1 MRMTHRRINVLALVL
16 LAVAAA
22 ATGWA
27 ATHAGQGRAA
37 AVVHGSTPARASDPD
52 GHTPV
57 TIDIPSAGV
66 HARVVDLGV
75 TDDGTL
81 QIPATEQGRYAG
93 WYDRSAAPGD
103 TGTSVIVG
111 RDDGRRGR
119 AVFHDLHEV
128 RLADTVDVT
137 RRDGSRV
144 RFTVTQ
150 VEHLPRHALVT
161 EVRRAGGDTST
172 LRLVTCAG
180 DRHDGGRPT
189 GTLVVRA
196 TAVHAS

>member
-22 ATGWA
+22 ATVWA
-27 ATHAGQGRAA
+27 VTHAGQGDAV

-57 TIDIPSAGV
+57 RIDIPSAGV

-81 QIPATEQGRYAG
+81 QTPATEQGRYAG
-93 WYDRSAAPGD
+93 WYDRSATPGD

-111 RDDGRRGR
+111 HDNGGRGR
-119 AVFHDLHEV
+119 AVFHDLHVV
-128 RLADTVDVT
+128 RPADIVVVT
-137 RRDGSRV
+137 RRDGSRA
-144 RFTVTQ
+144 RFTVTR
-150 VEHLPRHALVT
+150 VERVPRQAFPAQYLRT
-161 EVRRAGGDTST
+161 ESEGTA
-172 LRLVTCAG
+172 LRLVTCA
-180 DRHDGGRPT
+180 RERQEGGRPA
-189 GTLVVRA
+189 GMLVVEA
-196 TAVHAS
+196 AVVRTS